1 MHFSHVYIMT
11 PFFNFQDYPS
21 VLITNYKVNSYVIV
35 VSIHIGIGILV
46 YTKCRET
53 AVFSC
58 RCGLLLKFL
67 TFVLCHCIFG
77 EINLNTMYNA

>member
-11 PFFNFQDYPS
+11 FFNFQDYPS

-46 YTKCRET
+46 YTKRRET
-53 AVFSC
+53 AV
-58 RCGLLLKFL
+58 
-67 TFVLCHCIFG
+67 
-77 EINLNTMYNA
+77 